1 MAEEEAMIKW
11 FPEIDKNSV
20 SVVGGKGANLGEI
33 YNLGIPVPPGF
44 VITARAYSHFI
55 KENNLDEKISNLL
68 KEIKYEDTAQLDKI
82 AEEIRNLITN
92 GKIPKDL
99 TEEILES
106 YENLGAKPSREGGS
120 VEDILGENEE
130 IPVAV
135 RSSSTAEDLAEASFA
150 GQQETY
156 LNIRGEKE
164 LLKELMPNHEGE
176 TWCISKHL
184 LSSTM
189 RLIEVG
195 NKLSS
200 DDKKDEAKKMFER
213 AYKVYSIFWALK
225 LKLIDGQLIKDTVK
239 TSSNLEDLVGK
250 LADCCNE

>member
-1 MAEEEAMIKW
+1 MNKLTIDEFLIKI
-11 FPEIDKNSV
+11 ES
-20 SVVGGKGANLGEI
+20 
-33 YNLGIPVPPGF
+33 
-44 VITARAYSHFI
+44 
-55 KENNLDEKISNLL
+55 L
-68 KEIKYEDTAQLDKI
+68 KEKAGVDLSTTEDLSLAVMNLISLEEHFFFTGVKLNKD
-82 AEEIRNLITN
+82 EYFETSNEIRNL
-92 GKIPKDL
+92 
-99 TEEILES
+99 
-106 YENLGAKPSREGGS
+106 R
-120 VEDILGENEE
+120 
-130 IPVAV
+130 
-135 RSSSTAEDLAEASFA
+135 
-150 GQQETY
+150 
-156 LNIRGEKE
+156 KE

-200 DDKKDEAKKMFER
+200 DDKKDEAKIMFER

-225 LKLIDGQLIKDTVK
+225 LKLIDGQLIKDTAK

>member
-1 MAEEEAMIKW
+1 MNKLTIDEFLIKI
-11 FPEIDKNSV
+11 ES
-20 SVVGGKGANLGEI
+20 L
-33 YNLGIPVPPGF
+33 
-44 VITARAYSHFI
+44 
-55 KENNLDEKISNLL
+55 KENAGVDLSTTEDLSLAVMNLISLEEHFFFTGVKLNKDEYFETSN
-68 KEIKYEDTAQLDKI
+68 
-82 AEEIRNLITN
+82 EIRNL
-92 GKIPKDL
+92 
-99 TEEILES
+99 
-106 YENLGAKPSREGGS
+106 R
-120 VEDILGENEE
+120 
-130 IPVAV
+130 
-135 RSSSTAEDLAEASFA
+135 
-150 GQQETY
+150 
-156 LNIRGEKE
+156 KE

-200 DDKKDEAKKMFER
+200 ENKKDEAKTMFER

-225 LKLIDGQLIKDTVK
+225 LKLIDGQLIKDTAK

>member
-1 MAEEEAMIKW
+1 MNKLT
-11 FPEIDKNSV
+11 IDEFLV
-20 SVVGGKGANLGEI
+20 
-33 YNLGIPVPPGF
+33 
-44 VITARAYSHFI
+44 
-55 KENNLDEKISNLL
+55 KIESL
-68 KEIKYEDTAQLDKI
+68 KEKAGVDLSTTEDLSLAVMNLISLEEHFFFTGVKLNK
-82 AEEIRNLITN
+82 EEYFETSNEIRNL
-92 GKIPKDL
+92 
-99 TEEILES
+99 
-106 YENLGAKPSREGGS
+106 R
-120 VEDILGENEE
+120 
-130 IPVAV
+130 
-135 RSSSTAEDLAEASFA
+135 
-150 GQQETY
+150 
-156 LNIRGEKE
+156 KE

-200 DDKKDEAKKMFER
+200 EDKKDEAKIMFER

-225 LKLIDGQLIKDTVK
+225 LKLIDGQLIKDTAK